1 MDDEGTKG
9 KTMAMCKCAQEE
21 GRERERER
29 EGEEGPIVAMACF
42 TRTRGL
48 LYAHTVS
55 RSSAFEPTT
64 TFGVTKG
71 EGGRELTR
79 YIAPLPKS

>member
-1 MDDEGTKG
+1 MCAEG
-9 KTMAMCKCAQEE
+9 
-21 GRERERER
+21 GRERGR

-55 RSSAFEPTT
+55 RSSAFEPTM

-71 EGGRELTR
+71 GRKGGELTR

>member
-1 MDDEGTKG
+1 
-9 KTMAMCKCAQEE
+9 MCAGGGEE
-21 GRERERER
+21 ERERERAR

-71 EGGRELTR
+71 EEKGGRGELTR